1 MPRVTRLYRHLMDY
15 IKFIYYNIHMISP
28 SIGKDPSIKV
38 TSNWLTVDKN
48 TLRADVLPDP
58 QSEKLTVS
66 AEDLR
71 TTLLISRSIIS
82 QGIEEF
88 FARQIAQNPD
98 VVVMRPSIW
107 TTHLG
112 TPTQTEGRAG
122 QVFTAQGYENE
133 GSITSMDEIQPQFHG
148 HWNAVKEAGFLPEV
162 RRASGK
168 RDGGSWLLLRKPTL
182 SQVLHNWFDH
192 PEGQLKSA
200 IETIKD
206 EDKEAE
212 RRKLL
217 QHRILGEGAVDQAA
231 NALRSKNQVALLL
244 SMAAIKS
251 AIGNRQGSKE
261 EADDALEYASNDPSV
276 DESAVR
282 AIENSMFER
291 E

>member
-1 MPRVTRLYRHLMDY
+1 
-15 IKFIYYNIHMISP
+15 MISP

-38 TSNWLTVDKN
+38 TSNWLTIN
-48 TLRADVLPDP
+48 RNNLRADVLPDP

-71 TTLLISRSIIS
+71 ATLLIGRSIIS

-98 VVVMRPSIW
+98 VVVMQPSIW
-107 TTHLG
+107 TAHLG
-112 TPTQTEGRAG
+112 TPTQTEGRAS

-182 SQVLHNWFDH
+182 SQVLHHWFDH

-261 EADDALEYASNDPSV
+261 EADDALEYASSDPSI

-291 E
+291 K